1 MRFKFGKNWKK
12 YSKLITNERIKD
24 ASNSLKEFFEVENF
38 DNKSFIDVGCG
49 SGIFSISACLL
60 GAKVKSFDFDTDSVE
75 CTQDLSKK
83 ILGKSISIEKGDI
96 LDSVYVKKLGEFD
109 YVYSWGVIHHSQNP
123 KKIFQNIFNK
133 LHKDGKFFFMVYNK
147 MSLRY
152 YCLGLYY
159 LFFKFKI
166 IAGYNLDTVQKFF
179 TDGYYHKHYTSSEL
193 IEILNNVGFKNIKIE
208 IDYMAA
214 RVFPG
219 VKKGSSLDI
228 YLKKKFGWF
237 LIVRCNK

>member
-1 MRFKFGKNWKK
+1 
-12 YSKLITNERIKD
+12 
-24 ASNSLKEFFEVENF
+24 
-38 DNKSFIDVGCG
+38 
-49 SGIFSISACLL
+49 
-60 GAKVKSFDFDTDSVE
+60 
-75 CTQDLSKK
+75 
-83 ILGKSISIEKGDI
+83 
-96 LDSVYVKKLGEFD
+96 
-109 YVYSWGVIHHSQNP
+109 
-123 KKIFQNIFNK
+123 
-133 LHKDGKFFFMVYNK
+133 MVYNK

-179 TDGYYHKHYTSSEL
+179 TDGYYNKHYTSSEL